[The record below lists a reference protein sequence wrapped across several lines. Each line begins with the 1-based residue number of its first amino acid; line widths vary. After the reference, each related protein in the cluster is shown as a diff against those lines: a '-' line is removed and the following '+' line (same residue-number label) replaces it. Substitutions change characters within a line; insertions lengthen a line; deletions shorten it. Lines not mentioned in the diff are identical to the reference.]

1 MENVLSGLEPE
12 AVFRHFEALSQIPRE
27 SGNEKG
33 ISDFLVSFANE
44 NGLDVIQEPCLN
56 VIIKKAGTKG
66 YESLPTV
73 VLQGHMD
80 MVCVKEESFDFDFE
94 KDSIPLK
101 VEDDFVRTEGTS
113 LGADNGIAV
122 AMAMAILESDDM
134 AHPPLE
140 VLVTVAEE
148 TGMDGVLNLNPD
160 NLSGDILINLDSEEE
175 GVFLTSC
182 AGGVRNRVSREMT
195 FTTPQ
200 AEKKPYALKV
210 EGLVGGH
217 SGIEINKG
225 RANAI
230 KLLMEVV
237 EGAVKNFGAQVG
249 TLAGGEKMNAIP
261 KRAEALLWV
270 GENEV
275 SDLMTQV
282 RTQLEAFKAQY
293 KEAEPTMT
301 ITLSAGVES
310 GADTVLSSE
319 SAQAAI
325 ALVKGIPTGVQSMCA
340 DIEGLVESSNNIG
353 VLSLDD
359 KTLMLNSAV
368 RSSVKALKEGI
379 NHKIQSVC
387 DENGAT
393 MELIADYPA
402 WPYNPVSPIRDL
414 MQKIYEEKFG
424 KPAEVSAIHAGLECG
439 FLKEKVGEMDMISL
453 GPNMWDV
460 HTPQEHLS
468 ISSTE
473 RVYAFLCDVLKNINT
488 LG

>member
-1 MENVLSGLEPE
+1 
-12 AVFRHFEALSQIPRE
+12 
-27 SGNEKG
+27 
-33 ISDFLVSFANE
+33 
-44 NGLDVIQEPCLN
+44 
-56 VIIKKAGTKG
+56 
-66 YESLPTV
+66 
-73 VLQGHMD
+73 
-80 MVCVKEESFDFDFE
+80 
-94 KDSIPLK
+94 
-101 VEDDFVRTEGTS
+101 
-113 LGADNGIAV
+113 
-122 AMAMAILESDDM
+122 
-134 AHPPLE
+134 
-140 VLVTVAEE
+140 
-148 TGMDGVLNLNPD
+148 
-160 NLSGDILINLDSEEE
+160 
-175 GVFLTSC
+175 
-182 AGGVRNRVSREMT
+182 MT
-195 FTTPQ
+195 FTAPQ
-200 AEKKPYALKV
+200 TGKKPYALKI

-237 EGAVKNFGAQVG
+237 EDAVKNFGVQVG
-249 TLAGGEKMNAIP
+249 ALAGGEKMNAIP

-275 SDLMTQV
+275 SDLMIQV
-282 RTQLEAFKAQY
+282 KTQLEAFRAEY
-293 KEAEPTMT
+293 KEAEPAMT
-301 ITLSAGVES
+301 ITLSAGVEPER
-310 GADTVLSSE
+310 DTVLSPE
-319 SAQAAI
+319 SVQAAI

-340 DIEGLVESSNNIG
+340 DIEGLVESSNNLG
-353 VLSLDD
+353 VLSLED
-359 KTLMLNSAV
+359 KTLTLDSAV

-379 NHKIQSVC
+379 NQKIQSLC
-387 DENGAT
+387 DEKGAA

-414 MQKIYEEKFG
+414 MQNIYEDKFG

-473 RVYAFLCDVLKNINT
+473 RVYSFLCDVLKNINT

>member
-1 MENVLSGLEPE
+1 MEKVLSGLKPE

-27 SGNEKG
+27 SGNEKA

-44 NGLDVIQEPCLN
+44 NGLEVIQEPCLN
-56 VIIKKAGTKG
+56 VIIKKAGTSG
-66 YESLPTV
+66 YEALPRV

-80 MVCVKEESFDFDFE
+80 MVCVKEEGFDFDFE

-101 VEDDFVRTEGTS
+101 IDGDFIRTEGTS

-148 TGMDGVLNLNPD
+148 TGMDGVLNLNPE

-182 AGGVRNRVSREMT
+182 AGGVRNRVSKDVTWTAPKADR
-195 FTTPQ
+195 
-200 AEKKPYALKV
+200 KPYVLKV
-210 EGLVGGH
+210 DGLVGGH

-230 KLLMEVV
+230 KLLIEVV
-237 EGAVKNFGAQVG
+237 ESTVKDFGAQVG
-249 TLAGGEKMNAIP
+249 SLAGGEKMNAIP

-275 SDLMTQV
+275 PDLMTQV
-282 RTQLEAFKAQY
+282 KTQLEAFKAQY
-293 KEAEPTMT
+293 KEAEPTMA
-301 ITLSAGVES
+301 ITLSAGIEP
-310 GADTVLSSE
+310 GRDAVLSSE
-319 SAQAAI
+319 STRALI
-325 ALVKGIPTGVQSMCA
+325 ELVKGIPTGVQSMCA

-353 VLSLDD
+353 VL
-359 KTLMLNSAV
+359 TLEGNTLTIDSAV

-379 NHKIQSVC
+379 NQKIQAVC
-387 DENGAT
+387 DENGAA

-402 WPYNPVSPIRDL
+402 WPYSPVSPIRDL
-414 MQKIYEEKFG
+414 MQNIYEEKFG
-424 KPAEVSAIHAGLECG
+424 KPVEVSAIHAGLECG

-473 RVYAFLCDVLKNINT
+473 RVYTFLCDVLKNINT